1 MQVKKIFA
9 IVFFVGFTSLPAFA
23 QIYEW
28 TDKQG
33 NRVFSDV
40 PTAGAEARE
49 VKGGSDKIFRSRAGS
64 APPKGDSNGS
74 SQNPSGEKKRK
85 RAYSDVNVVM
95 YTTSWCGYCKQ
106 ARDYIFMLG
115 ADLVEYDIEK
125 DKDRKAEMVRKS
137 GGGISVPLIDI
148 EGTIIRGFNQ
158 NAIRAALDAKSGQ

>member
-1 MQVKKIFA
+1 MKKILS
-9 IVFFVGFTSLPAFA
+9 ILLFVGFASLPAFA
-23 QIYEW
+23 QIYEL
-28 TDKQG
+28 TDKNG
-33 NRVFSDV
+33 NRVFSDS
-40 PTAGAEARE
+40 PQAGADARE
-49 VKGGSDKIFRSRAGS
+49 VKGGADKIFRSGAGS
-64 APPKGDSNGS
+64 APHKDNSNSGPPNS
-74 SQNPSGEKKRK
+74 SSEEKRK
-85 RAYSDVNVVM
+85 RSYGDVNVVM

-115 ADLVEYDIEK
+115 ANLVEYDIEK